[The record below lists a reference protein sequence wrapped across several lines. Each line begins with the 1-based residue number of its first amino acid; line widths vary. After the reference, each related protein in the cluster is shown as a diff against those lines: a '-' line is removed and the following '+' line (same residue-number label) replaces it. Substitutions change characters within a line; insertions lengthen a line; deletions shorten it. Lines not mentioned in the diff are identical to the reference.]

1 MQKTVEEQRIT
12 SLEKR
17 MDKAE
22 TNIDKTTEKLYKVDE
37 KHDDRYTET
46 IQVITELKGTSANT
60 EKNTD
65 RMANSIE
72 GLVKELRQS
81 NSNTNRRFEEVNEEV
96 RDIRKTLDSKIEDK
110 QFILEEKKLSNKT
123 LGAILVGA
131 FALLE
136 TLSKVIAPLLFGN

>member
-1 MQKTVEEQRIT
+1 MQKTIEEQRIT

-110 QFILEEKKLSNKT
+110 QLILEEKKLSNKT

>member
-1 MQKTVEEQRIT
+1 MQKTIEEQRIT

-96 RDIRKTLDSKIEDK
+96 RDIRKTLDNKIEDK
-110 QFILEEKKLSNKT
+110 QFILEEKKLSNKI

>member
-1 MQKTVEEQRIT
+1 MQKTIEEQRIT

-22 TNIDKTTEKLYKVDE
+22 TNIEKTSEKLYKVDE

-46 IQVITELKGTSANT
+46 IQAITELKGTSANT

-81 NSNTNRRFEEVNEEV
+81 NSNTNRRFEEVNGEV

-110 QFILEEKKLSNKT
+110 QFILEEKK
-123 LGAILVGA
+123 AV
-131 FALLE
+131 
-136 TLSKVIAPLLFGN
+136 

>member
-1 MQKTVEEQRIT
+1 MQKTIEEQRIT

-110 QFILEEKKLSNKT
+110 QFILEERKLSNKT
-123 LGAILVGA
+123 LGTILVGA